1 MNFVKITQQGSDS
14 FTFNLI
20 QTCVFHGSI
29 TFLSIVPVLMLSD
42 FFVELDLRLGKV
54 AHLGNDFPVNISE
67 DVLSEVFIP
76 ISGLAQE
83 DEGGD
88 DNIGK
93 AGCEF
98 DS

>member
-1 MNFVKITQQGSDS
+1 M
-14 FTFNLI
+14 
-20 QTCVFHGSI
+20 
-29 TFLSIVPVLMLSD
+29 
-42 FFVELDLRLGKV
+42 ELDLRFGKV

>member
-1 MNFVKITQQGSDS
+1 MNMYYG
-14 FTFNLI
+14 
-20 QTCVFHGSI
+20 C
-29 TFLSIVPVLMLSD
+29 TFLSIVAVLILSD
-42 FFVELDLRLGKV
+42 FFVELDLRFGNV

-76 ISGLAQE
+76 ISGLVQGDAE
-83 DEGGD
+83 GD